1 MNVLVV
7 GCGKLGSQL
16 SSVLSKMGHDVAVI
30 DNFPE
35 HFDGLSDDFSGY
47 TVSGVPIDQDV
58 LRRAGIEGCDA
69 LVAVTNDDNM
79 NVMVCQL
86 AREIFKVPRVLARIY
101 DPPRGSVF
109 SHFGLHTICP
119 NNLSVDAIYSMLTD
133 HDKVKHVY
141 LDSATVSF
149 DAAEPQPRQ
158 VGMRL
163 RELCAEDSGRQVL
176 FGLLHADGNLTLAH
190 ANAEELVG
198 QNDRLLYAKVID

>member
-1 MNVLVV
+1 MVFI
-7 GCGKLGSQL
+7 K
-16 SSVLSKMGHDVAVI
+16 SSVSESIGSRKR
-30 DNFPE
+30 FP
-35 HFDGLSDDFSGY
+35 
-47 TVSGVPIDQDV
+47 
-58 LRRAGIEGCDA
+58 
-69 LVAVTNDDNM
+69 
-79 NVMVCQL
+79 NVQMCI
-86 AREIFKVPRVLARIY
+86 RDSIY

-133 HDKVKHVY
+133 HDKVKNVY